1 MFTVQIKTES
11 DTYQKEYDSPV
22 LVSRALA
29 DAGLSVPMPCGGRG
43 TCGKCRVRVS
53 GAVSPAGPEELEHLT
68 EQERTEGVRLACRS
82 YATGDC
88 TIYFSTDRGQIQ
100 GVTEG
105 SAARF
110 TADTGQ
116 AGYGAAVDIGT
127 TTVAAYLYSLRDG
140 VCKKAVCRENVQ
152 TAYGADVIARIE
164 YASRGGLAELSEKI
178 REQISDI
185 IKTEFALPIQK
196 LVITGNTTML
206 HLLAGLDP
214 QSLAVAPFTPVSLFG
229 KWRDNVYLPR
239 CVSAYV
245 GADITCAILA
255 SGMCGGRAALLV
267 DIGTNGEMALW
278 HEGRL
283 LCCSTAAGPAF
294 EGALISQGM
303 SALPGA
309 ISRVWTEAGTLRYET
324 VAGAAPAGICGSG
337 LVDAAACMLELGAMD
352 ETGYLEEDFPIGDSG
367 VKITAQDVRQLQL
380 AKSAIRAGL
389 ETLLAESGLSTEQIE
404 HFYIAGGFGK
414 YIDLENA
421 AKIGLIS
428 PSLTGKASALGNAAG
443 AGASMILLSAD
454 ALAESE
460 RIAQMAEVAELSN
473 SPIFM
478 EKYMEY
484 MMF

>member
-29 DAGLSVPMPCGGRG
+29 DAGISVPMPCGGRG

-53 GAVSPAGPEELEHLT
+53 GTVTPAAPEELEHLT
-68 EQERTEGVRLACRS
+68 KQERTEGIRLACRS

-110 TADTGQ
+110 TTDPGQ

-127 TTVAAYLYSLRDG
+127 TTVAAYLYSLSDG
-140 VCKKAVCRENVQ
+140 VCKKAICRENVQ

-206 HLLAGLDP
+206 HLLAGIDP

-255 SGMCGGRAALLV
+255 SGMCRDNAALLV

-278 HEGRL
+278 HEERL

-324 VAGAAPAGICGSG
+324 VAGAAPVGICGSG
-337 LVDAAACMLELGAMD
+337 LVDVAACMLELGAMD

-404 HFYIAGGFGK
+404 HFYVAGGFGK
-414 YIDLENA
+414 FINLENA
-421 AKIGLIS
+421 AKIGLIP

-473 SPIFM
+473 SPVFM